1 MAIEF
6 EVERNDSERIYRRIL
21 PGEFESW
28 LYRRHPKK
36 DSQVCEWPNARK
48 KNILLCNI
56 VLEDMNP
63 FFVI

>member
-36 DSQVCEWPNARK
+36 DSQVCEWPNAGD
-48 KNILLCNI
+48 IG
-56 VLEDMNP
+56 
-63 FFVI
+63 